1 MFAESM
7 PLYTLWSAR
16 HRCLVL
22 HILADGSSVLPV
34 VLQQEDQTK
43 GSHMR
48 FEIMRLDDVDGTAVD
63 STVVDA
69 ASVNRIVQQA
79 AAIGQRLWIRPAE
92 SPAA

>member
-1 MFAESM
+1 MHPVEHVRN
-7 PLYTLWSAR
+7 T
-16 HRCLVL
+16 
-22 HILADGSSVLPV
+22 DGHPSPV

-43 GSHMR
+43 GEALR

-79 AAIGQRLWIRPAE
+79 ASIGQRIYIRPAE
-92 SPAA
+92 IAAL

>member
-1 MFAESM
+1 MSGA
-7 PLYTLWSAR
+7 L
-16 HRCLVL
+16 
-22 HILADGSSVLPV
+22 ILADGSSVLPV

-43 GSHMR
+43 GSLMR

-79 AAIGQRLWIRPAE
+79 AAMGQRIYIRPAE
-92 SPAA
+92 TSAS

>member
-1 MFAESM
+1 M
-7 PLYTLWSAR
+7 YTPWGAR
-16 HRCLVL
+16 RTSLAL
-22 HILADGSSVLPV
+22 LILADGAPVLPV

-79 AAIGQRLWIRPAE
+79 AAVGQRIYIRPADT
-92 SPAA
+92 SAS